1 MGYETPVEMPSMRI
15 YNTDLMKMYIAG
27 VKDQY
32 EKSQEEMKDFMKLYG
47 DFYSDIPGATEAYN
61 NMTIGGAR
69 DMINQML
76 ANGIDPYKS
85 PEARAAISRYIASR
99 DTATLNRYKRDAEN
113 AKAYKAAEAKMKAN
127 GTWGSDDFQRAML
140 GGKLLEEWDP
150 DKPFTATSPYEY
162 KDLDALTA
170 QQFAPFKAQEFLGY
184 SRPGYMLRGTK
195 PERIQE
201 AIIAAMTDLPNSAQ
215 GQYQIELARKQAEA
229 LAAAEGRTLS
239 PEELQ
244 AETNKQLYENVKL
257 KADKFFQPKEESD
270 SLQQGKILDDYRT
283 NNDIRA
289 DRQKKALDHYYWIKH
304 NPQYDPESPFY
315 IGKLDEKGKPDMT
328 PGSSAGAVASN
339 GKNSRQS
346 GTDNWFR
353 DTWGTMFMSTLGTS
367 QTFHNG
373 QVKKLNAQLQAKGGN
388 VKESDAMGMVKSFGV
403 DVPGYFLSKLTGRSY
418 FSGTSSV
425 QLSKSDVNRLYNPKQ
440 ILGRMIGVTGVKGGK
455 TITGL
460 YNNGHQDT
468 VADRQ
473 ILSGAVDAQNANNK
487 KVYVEQSGPLVGYLN
502 HNGKVKLMIPVQI
515 SNAFVDGKD
524 VGKEMLY
531 DTKIYGTLD
540 SKGGFIPDD
549 SCEDRLKRLNE
560 VMTKQS
566 APVSQTDP
574 SIFD

>member
-1 MGYETPVEMPSMRI
+1 MGYETPVAMPSMGV
-15 YNTDLMKMYIAG
+15 YDTDLMKMYIAG

-32 EKSQEEMKDFMKLYG
+32 EKGQEEMKDFMKLYG

-69 DMINQML
+69 DMINQMM
-76 ANGIDPYKS
+76 AAGIDPYKS

-150 DKPFTATSPYEY
+150 NKPFTATSPYEY

-289 DRQKKALDHYYWIKH
+289 DRQKKALDHYYWIKQH
-304 NPQYDPESPFY
+304 PQYDPESPFY
-315 IGKLDEKGKPDMT
+315 IGNLDKNGKPDMT
-328 PGSSAGAVASN
+328 PGSSASAIASN
-339 GKNSRQS
+339 GKDPSQS

-353 DTWGTMFMSTLGTS
+353 DTWKTMFMSTLGTS

-373 QVKKLNAQLQAKGGN
+373 QVKKLNAQLQAKNGN

-440 ILGRMIGVTGVKGGK
+440 ILGRMVGVTGVKGGK

-460 YNNGHQDT
+460 YNNGHQET

-515 SNAFVDGKD
+515 SNAFVSGKD

-566 APVSQTDP
+566 APVSKTDP